1 MKLVAG
7 ERPTVATKC
16 MGRPAEFSGLVVIV
30 VVVTI
35 MVVIVVAV
43 VMSPA
48 AALCFFE
55 FLAALVGLTTVL
67 AVALDRDAQ
76 LFFGLMDLPFAFVI
90 AIGAGRYR

>member
-67 AVALDRDAQ
+67 AVTLDGLAQ
-76 LFFGLMDLPFAFVI
+76 FLLGLMNAPFAFVV
-90 AIGAGRYR
+90 AIGAGWHR